1 MKRIY
6 DFIESFVIIAL
17 VLVGISGLSY
27 NLFRV
32 DGWLETVL
40 GKIWDLETQYMLITV
55 PVLVGAVILFNLWRG
70 NQVLHSK
77 TSKFPN
83 LLLYGLIGVGLFY
96 VGRYVWTGTI

>member
-6 DFIESFVIIAL
+6 DFFGSFIIIAL

-40 GKIWDLETQYMLITV
+40 GKIWDLETQYILITV
-55 PVLVGAVILFNLWRG
+55 PVLVGAVILLNLWRG
-70 NQVLHSK
+70 NQVMHSK

-83 LLLYGLIGVGLFY
+83 LLLYSLIGVGLFY
-96 VGRYVWTGTI
+96 VGHYVLTGTI